1 MIYCAD
7 PCVAVI
13 PILFAAAP
21 LSGVETVSIVVAY
34 EVATVGTMVA
44 LVALAHSGAR
54 LFKGQWIERYGD
66 SAAGAL
72 IVATGIMVA
81 VLDW

>member
-1 MIYCAD
+1 
-7 PCVAVI
+7 
-13 PILFAAAP
+13 
-21 LSGVETVSIVVAY
+21 
-34 EVATVGTMVA
+34 MVA
-44 LVALAHSGAR
+44 LVALAHSGAQ
-54 LFKGQWIERYGD
+54 LFKGRWFERYGD

>member
-1 MIYCAD
+1 
-7 PCVAVI
+7 VI

-21 LSGVETVSIVVAY
+21 LATSETISIVVAY
-34 EVATVGTMVA
+34 EIATVATMVVLVG
-44 LVALAHSGAR
+44 LAHSGAR
-54 LFKGQWIERYGD
+54 MFKGEWIERYGD

-72 IVATGIMVA
+72 IVATGVLVA